1 MDKIQNQRKK
11 CLETFE
17 NQSIKKDPVSWHLWK
32 RAFDEGVRY
41 QKEQVEIKPV
51 SK

>member
-1 MDKIQNQRKK
+1 MDKIQNQRKTA
-11 CLETFE
+11 LETFE
-17 NQSIKKDPVSWHLWK
+17 VQSIRKDPISWHLWK
-32 RAFDEGVRY
+32 RAFDEGVKY